1 MCEHQAMMRPELLH
15 NGNCLNS
22 VSNINLIVESNLRKY
37 SLSSFKLWNK
47 SNTKRG
53 ILDLLDINWSVAAQ
67 NKNPNQSN
75 TNNIQNSGIGIN
87 DQPARMHDGCIFALE
102 IDHNAMQIA
111 ASNEQCQIFFWN
123 LATRELIKQVK
134 EHSEFVTS
142 IRFFHNQPDMFYT
155 SSLDRTIRLWKDY
168 QSIQVYQEHQDWIR
182 TLSLSTQDKYL
193 ISGCVSAQIFCWDPL
208 TGQPIIK
215 INNVSESLQ
224 SNENYLN
231 TINCLSFSNQSEEIF
246 VAGSRDGIAKIYDI
260 RCNPSQLGAVQTF
273 KVHSNKLNHINF
285 SNDDRLLLSSGRD
298 NSIRL
303 WDLRFIKQNELYS
316 NLNNTQDQ
324 YIMQYTGH
332 KCQGYNIAAHF
343 FGYEDLILTGSE
355 DGYVYMYNKNSG
367 AIEKKV
373 QANSKVIHLVK
384 PIPKGS
390 QLEFVQTGLEEGCTI
405 NIWGVNQ
412 KQVINHSNLY
422 SSDKQA
428 GIKEEGSE
436 QTQESINPENTDQQ
450 EDFDTVFMSD
460 ENGEEVRSQIYLS
473 IIEELMQE
481 YGDLILKVFHR
492 HNFTYCAN
500 MDWQSLIQTIEEQD
514 DQESKELL
522 KILNDRL
529 IRKVMEVYYEMA
541 RDPQAVREKY
551 LFKHKSKDSQI
562 QIKMMCSICDAMKGA
577 NESGGLERNTSQS
590 QNPQNNHS
598 AIKGFFNKL
607 FGSAYMYD
615 QREDWE
621 LERRKMHR
629 ELLSNF
635 PSENQLQP
643 YIDTT
648 CLNDTEEYKS
658 QNQHEHNKLV
668 IHTEDEEM
676 KEQEQEEF
684 KESDYREQQQYE
696 KKIIQNFTIDD
707 ERRKFIIARTT
718 FQL

>member
-1 MCEHQAMMRPELLH
+1 MESNVDQLMTEIDGLS
-15 NGNCLNS
+15 LNS
-22 VSNINLIVESNLRKY
+22 IYNPVNSNDYDQAHSAFDYDYNNAPNLIHNQLGTEHLGLLKSY
-37 SLSSFKLWNK
+37 TQT
-47 SNTKRG
+47 SNTAHSIFKEDNEIRDTVYPALSCG
-53 ILDLLDINWSVAAQ
+53 I
-67 NKNPNQSN
+67 NQTRNEESWIYQ
-75 TNNIQNSGIGIN
+75 IQIGVGIGIN

-111 ASNEQCQIFFWN
+111 ASNGTSGLDPNFEFKHLRQVSDIWMCISLN
-123 LATRELIKQVK
+123 LLLG
-134 EHSEFVTS
+134 
-142 IRFFHNQPDMFYT
+142 
-155 SSLDRTIRLWKDY
+155 SSYR
-168 QSIQVYQEHQDWIR
+168 
-182 TLSLSTQDKYL
+182 
-193 ISGCVSAQIFCWDPL
+193 
-208 TGQPIIK
+208 
-215 INNVSESLQ
+215 
-224 SNENYLN
+224 
-231 TINCLSFSNQSEEIF
+231 FSNQSEEIF

-316 NLNNTQDQ
+316 NFNNTQDQ

-373 QANSKVIHLVK
+373 QVNSKVIHLVK

-412 KQVINHSNLY
+412 KQVINHSNL
-422 SSDKQA
+422 SSFDKQT
-428 GIKEEGSE
+428 GINQEVNE
-436 QTQESINPENTDQQ
+436 QTQGSINPENTDQQ

-551 LFKHKSKDSQI
+551 LFKHKSKESQSEEAKERD
-562 QIKMMCSICDAMKGA
+562 QRYQKVQVKMICSICDAMKGA
-577 NESGGLERNTSQS
+577 NESGGLDRNISQS
-590 QNPQNNHS
+590 QNSQNNHS

-607 FGSAYMYD
+607 FGGAYMYD

-648 CLNDTEEYKS
+648 CLDDTEEYKS
-658 QNQHEHNKLV
+658 QNQHENNKLV

-676 KEQEQEEF
+676 KEQEEEEF